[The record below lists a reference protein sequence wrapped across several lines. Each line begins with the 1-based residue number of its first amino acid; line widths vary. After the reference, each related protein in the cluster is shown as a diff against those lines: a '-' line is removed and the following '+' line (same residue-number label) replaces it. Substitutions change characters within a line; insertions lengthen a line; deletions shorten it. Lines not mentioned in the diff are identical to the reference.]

1 MGIRGFARR
10 VVWVLAVVAIFATA
24 AAAQKPDKY
33 EWSFVDSPSVLIG
46 VCPVEITVYA
56 TATVTETDYY
66 DRSGALTRILMHF
79 VEQDTFVGPYGATL
93 EGLPFAFNI
102 HGVVDANGDLVRF
115 LATGITEKVPLPDGG
130 LFIGAGQI
138 DWLAQPPG
146 TGFVLTPDHGATVNL
161 DRFCASLSEP

>member
-1 MGIRGFARR
+1 MGIRRFARQG
-10 VVWVLAVVAIFATA
+10 VWALAVVAIFATSA
-24 AAAQKPDKY
+24 AADRPVKY
-33 EWSFVDSPSVLIG
+33 EWSVVDTAVLTG
-46 VCPVEITVYA
+46 VCPVDITVNM
-56 TATVTETDYY
+56 TATVMETDYY
-66 DRSGALTRILMHF
+66 DRSGVLTRVLMHW

-93 EGLPFAFNI
+93 EGLPFTFNI

-161 DRFCASLSEP
+161 YRFCAALSEP